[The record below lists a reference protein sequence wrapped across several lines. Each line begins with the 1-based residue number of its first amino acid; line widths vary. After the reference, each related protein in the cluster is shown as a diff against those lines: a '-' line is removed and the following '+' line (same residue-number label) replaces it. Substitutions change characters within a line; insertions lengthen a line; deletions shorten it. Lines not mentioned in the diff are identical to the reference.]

1 MLTNDYKVQY
11 IYTGR
16 LVIYLSIIMLCTRVM
31 WNLNILYEY
40 IIFIWIHYI
49 HIISYYIH
57 IFKNRACQI

>member
-40 IIFIWIHYI
+40 IIFICGGI
-49 HIISYYIH
+49 
-57 IFKNRACQI
+57 